1 MKMNFWPF
9 HKHTYKL
16 EKWRLVHQPN
26 HEPLRV
32 VIRFTCSD
40 RRKSFHYFPKEWRN
54 AQWEEKNKDTEG
66 YWSE

>member
-1 MKMNFWPF
+1 MKLNFWPF
-9 HKHTYKL
+9 HNHVYEL

-32 VIRFTCSD
+32 VIRFTCPECN
-40 RRKSFHYFPKEWRN
+40 KSFHYFPKEWRN
-54 AQWEEKNKDTEG
+54 EKWEEINKGTEG